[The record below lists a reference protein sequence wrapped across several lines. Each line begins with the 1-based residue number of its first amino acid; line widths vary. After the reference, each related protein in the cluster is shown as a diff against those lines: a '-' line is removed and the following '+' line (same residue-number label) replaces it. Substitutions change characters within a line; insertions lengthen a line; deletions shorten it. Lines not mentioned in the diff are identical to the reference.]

1 MPRWIIRTRDDKG
14 NTEMIR
20 VRAQSAAQAIQ
31 LAEIDLDL
39 VYSITN
45 ELGTGRGKYERA
57 EGIIRV
63 VAIVVAYLYF
73 FGILFRGTDST
84 MIEWSELNFAG
95 RAVIV
100 GVGVLCALGIL
111 GAMVGG
117 VIRFC
122 FRNKFGKRSKA
133 HDAAEVLARRSTN
146 WELYHYML
154 QHPAVRVL
162 NLIVAI
168 GLGFS
173 AVSQVGAEEPVE
185 PFLILIPFIG
195 LWVAAHAP
203 LNEMW

>member
-20 VRAQSAAQAIQ
+20 VRAQSATQAIQ
-31 LAEIDLDL
+31 LAEIDMDL
-39 VYSITN
+39 VYSIKN

-57 EGIIRV
+57 EGIIHV
-63 VAIVVAYLYF
+63 VALVVGYLYF

-95 RAVIV
+95 RAVVV
-100 GVGVLCALGIL
+100 GVGVLLALGML

-122 FRNKFGKRSKA
+122 FRNKFGKRSKT
-133 HDAAEVLARRSTN
+133 HNVAEVLARRSTN

-168 GLGFS
+168 GLGLS
-173 AVSQVGAEEPVE
+173 VVSQLGGEEPVE

-195 LWVAAHAP
+195 LWAAAHAP